1 MLSQFAGY
9 LLHNAVPVSY
19 THLIEDITEIRG
31 FDRLNYRFHPE
42 FSSETEYVFLKNPM
56 PPGR

>member
-1 MLSQFAGY
+1 MKGTQAKMARGEMVRWMSERY
-9 LLHNAVPVSY
+9 
-19 THLIEDITEIRG
+19 IEDITEIRG